1 MAMKECHPK
10 VFRVKPPRD
19 FGSFLEAFLFKG

>member
-10 VFRVKPPRD
+10 VLKVKPLRD
-19 FGSFLEAFLFKG
+19 FGSLLEAFSFGG